1 MSSNKSDHEYSM
13 ARSELATIEK
23 AVKRLKSKMKGEG
36 NIEAWVQSK
45 ITRAADYIDTAADY
59 LESGEHDVEEAW
71 KMPEKVDPNDIR
83 KSKRSASV
91 RALTQSPNPNEASV
105 AQQKRKDPSL
115 PSVRTGDTKIRNI
128 NAGYESPLVDKIL
141 QEIEE
146 ESEGLWKSIA
156 KRRKAGKPRKKPGQE
171 GYPKTLDIE
180 EGLKQARKNVGAS
193 KCWSGYK
200 AKGTKI
206 KDGEEVPDC
215 QKEDITIQ
223 DANGNT
229 FTEIIDVVLPD
240 PIISEEG
247 KKKYCKKCKKME
259 TRDECSYGPETWDKM
274 TKDEVDEAVRIPAKT
289 GNIVMVNLT
298 WRGKYLGIKMFF
310 PYTKIPTR
318 SEVQSEID
326 KVYPGARVYS
336 FSISEYKPGESL
348 LQVSEDWQSENKKDK
363 TDGMGRKAIKKYREE
378 NPDSKLK
385 PAVTG
390 DPEPGSSD
398 AKRRA
403 SYCRRSKG
411 QMDMHNIDCS
421 DTPDKPICKARRRWK
436 C

>member
-13 ARSELATIEK
+13 ARSQLATIEN
-23 AVKRLKSKMKGEG
+23 AVKRLKNKMKGEG

-45 ITRAADYIDTAADY
+45 LTKAADYIDTAADY
-59 LESGEHDVEEAW
+59 LESGEHGVEEEW
-71 KMPEKVDPNDIR
+71 RMPEKVDPNYIR
-83 KSKRSASV
+83 KSKRSASI

-115 PSVRTGDTKIRNI
+115 PLVRTGDTKIRDI

-146 ESEGLWKSIA
+146 ESEGLWKAIA
-156 KRRKAGKPRKKPGQE
+156 KRRKEGKPRKKPGQE

-193 KCWSGYK
+193 KCWPRYK

-318 SEVQSEID
+318 SEVQSEIE

-336 FSISEYKPGESL
+336 FRVSEYNPGESL

-398 AKRRA
+398 SKRRA

>member
-13 ARSELATIEK
+13 ARSQLATIEN
-23 AVKRLKSKMKGEG
+23 AVKRLKVKMKGEG

-45 ITRAADYIDTAADY
+45 LTKAADYIDTAADY

-71 KMPEKVDPNDIR
+71 KMPKKIDPEDLR

-146 ESEGLWKSIA
+146 ESKGLWKAIA
-156 KRRKAGKPRKKPGQE
+156 KRRKEGKPRKKPGQE

-193 KCWSGYK
+193 KCWTGYR

-215 QKEDITIQ
+215 KKEDVTIE
-223 DANGNT
+223 DANGNI
-229 FTEIIDVVLPD
+229 FAEVIDLIKPD
-240 PIISEEG
+240 PI
-247 KKKYCKKCKKME
+247 
-259 TRDECSYGPETWDKM
+259 
-274 TKDEVDEAVRIPAKT
+274 TKEVQEAIRIPAKT

-336 FSISEYKPGESL
+336 FRISEYNPGESL

-390 DPEPGSSD
+390 DPDPGSSD

>member
-45 ITRAADYIDTAADY
+45 LTKAADYIDTAADY

-71 KMPEKVDPNDIR
+71 KMPEKIDPEDLR

-105 AQQKRKDPSL
+105 AQQKRTDPSL
-115 PSVRTGDTKIRNI
+115 PSVRTGDTRIRNI

-146 ESEGLWKSIA
+146 E
-156 KRRKAGKPRKKPGQE
+156 KKG
-171 GYPKTLDIE
+171 IW
-180 EGLKQARKNVGAS
+180 V
-193 KCWSGYK
+193 
-200 AKGTKI
+200 
-206 KDGEEVPDC
+206 
-215 QKEDITIQ
+215 TIQ

-229 FTEIIDVVLPD
+229 FAEITDVILPD

-318 SEVQSEID
+318 SEVQSEIE

-336 FSISEYKPGESL
+336 FRVSEYNPGESL

-411 QMDMHNIDCS
+411 QMNMHNIDCS